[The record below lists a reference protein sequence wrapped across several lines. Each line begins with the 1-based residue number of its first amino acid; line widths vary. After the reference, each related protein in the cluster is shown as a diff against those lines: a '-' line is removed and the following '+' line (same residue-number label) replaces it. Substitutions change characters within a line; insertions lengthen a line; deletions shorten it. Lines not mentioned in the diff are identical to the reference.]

1 MSYAKKTANRFQ
13 SGHCG
18 RSAEAK
24 MLLSGVNDP
33 TPTDP
38 EPGNDPFEIEWEGD
52 FTLAERQRIIRL
64 MNEIRTKIDVLLN
77 EADAVEEGM
86 TDNEREYVRE
96 QFVAFREM
104 MVALGGVMDS
114 ETNLEIGRAFDDDGI
129 HADAE
134 AWMWNGGYFLLVYYD
149 AELTFNDANN
159 WNDLSDDRLRKLIFH
174 ELTHLYG
181 TEHGDSGGRLMNVE
195 NIEMMINGT
204 FANNMT
210 VNAIK
215 NEAASYVSPPDHPF
229 DIDGDGVYDMSDHM
243 LYGP

>member
-1 MSYAKKTANRFQ
+1 
-13 SGHCG
+13 
-18 RSAEAK
+18 

-77 EADAVEEGM
+77 QADAIEEGM

-96 QFVAFREM
+96 EFGAFREM
-104 MVALGGVMDS
+104 MVALAGGMDS
-114 ETNLEIGRAFDDDGI
+114 ETNLEIGRELNDTD

-134 AWMWNGGYFLLVYYD
+134 AWMWNGGYFVFVYHD
-149 AELTFNDANN
+149 AELTFNDALN
-159 WNDLSDDRLRKLIFH
+159 WNDLSDDELRKLIFH

-181 TEHGDSGGRLMNVE
+181 TGHEEHEFALMDAGM
-195 NIEMMINGT
+195 IDTMINGSFT
-204 FANNMT
+204 DNPT
-210 VNAIK
+210 VNRLER
-215 NEAASYVSPPDHPF
+215 EARDYIPPHDDPYEDQGF
-229 DIDGDGVYDMSDHM
+229 EYDLSLHSI
-243 LYGP
+243 